1 MPSLAQEELEGP
13 RGPQGARQAQ
23 QDRRR
28 GFALPLPSGW
38 SKRRPAV
45 RSAGPGAYGKW
56 LDYTTNP
63 SYIIPC

>member
-28 GFALPLPSGW
+28 GFALPLRRHIRRRRRSGDDSREW
-38 SKRRPAV
+38 PRPAD
-45 RSAGPGAYGKW
+45 
-56 LDYTTNP
+56 L
-63 SYIIPC
+63 